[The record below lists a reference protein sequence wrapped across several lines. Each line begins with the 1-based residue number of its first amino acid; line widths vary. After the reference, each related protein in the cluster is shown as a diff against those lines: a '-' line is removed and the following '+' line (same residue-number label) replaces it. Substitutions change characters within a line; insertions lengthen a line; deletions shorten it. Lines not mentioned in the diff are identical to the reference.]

1 MAATMMTR
9 LPSSMIFLASF
20 CLLFHIFI
28 SNHDNSRVLAFTTT
42 NTAKAKVTS
51 LASSSSSSSSSL
63 GATKS
68 LVWLTGHEDL
78 RLNDHG
84 GFVNALLE
92 AKKSNVKTDD
102 TNTNN
107 ESHVIVPVFVL
118 DPKIHLKSKSTASVA
133 RLYNCLVSLEKEIAS
148 LTTTTTT
155 SSASSSSSLIA
166 PLMVREGQA
175 AWVIPSLANEIKA
188 SSCHVIDDDVVSY
201 MRQSQRLTCK
211 LLHDMDVKVH
221 RWSDALRPTAPWAA
235 SSEVGA
241 AATAI
246 MPSFFPDYCN
256 IADMLPVESTK
267 NTVDLYSAAA
277 AASFQPQSSSN
288 NNNQEEQTMI
298 KSDGVPPL
306 SKLLDLARSATPS
319 AVNEFRSVYST
330 FEPYEKVITDK
341 WTTERGVQK
350 ALQEYCRDGK
360 TAFANKYF
368 IASDCAVPVSDGAGN
383 NIRSKYAAAAA
394 RIVRGSSS
402 PSEGMALREAPTR
415 CFSSALSLGALSARD
430 ALDTARNRSPVT
442 PPLWIGDGK
451 KRGTTTGSTNKNLAG
466 LFPSDNPLWGRSSEG
481 SLSDVIEWREW
492 FRLLAERSLLLQERG
507 EPATSGGE
515 KSMAG
520 DPREL
525 GTVNYWRWKDQ
536 HLVRYLTWPAG
547 KDYDS
552 KQHAPAMLLV
562 HGFAA
567 SAEQWERLV
576 YSLREQNTMDGKDTT
591 PPIYA
596 VDLLG
601 FGHSEKPGL
610 SYTQYLWES
619 QIVDFAVEIMEA
631 APMIMVGNSIGGGLS
646 AGAAASLGKKICKGL
661 VLCNTAG
668 VLESPETYS
677 GYTSQNDD
685 IRSHTQAAMEGNPN
699 EPYSPVPILGGNGLD
714 LFGTGIIKLIYPQI
728 EQRLSLI
735 YGNRIQN
742 ADPAVTYAIQ
752 QSAMHPGS
760 ANVIGSGQK
769 LAPNRPLN
777 EVLLEIDGGFNVL
790 VVKGLEDQV
799 SSPEVAK
806 TRAELFSRLNPGK
819 VIVDSIADA
828 GHCPH
833 DEQPAKVARSMMQ
846 WLATLKEDSMEEK
859 PQSETV

>member
-1 MAATMMTR
+1 MMMMISR
-9 LPSSMIFLASF
+9 VSSSITFLGSC
-20 CLLFHIFI
+20 CLLLIVF
-28 SNHDNSRVLAFTTT
+28 NARVLAFTTT
-42 NTAKAKVTS
+42 SIVAKAKVTTS
-51 LASSSSSSSSSL
+51 IASSSSSSL

-78 RLNDHG
+78 RLNHHG
-84 GFVNALLE
+84 GFANSLLE
-92 AKKSNVKTDD
+92 ASN
-102 TNTNN
+102 NN
-107 ESHVIVPVFVL
+107 DESHIIVPVFVL
-118 DPKIHLKSKSTASVA
+118 DPKIHLKSKSAASVT
-133 RLYNCLVSLEKEIAS
+133 RLYNCLVSLEKEITS
-148 LTTTTTT
+148 LTATATTT
-155 SSASSSSSLIA
+155 SSASSLIA
-166 PLMVREGQA
+166 PLVVREGQA

-188 SSCHVIDDDVVSY
+188 TSCHVIDDDVVSN
-201 MRQSQRLTCK
+201 MRQSQRLTCQ
-211 LLHDMDVKVH
+211 LLDDMDVKVL
-221 RWSDALRPTAPWAA
+221 RWSNMLRPTAPWAA
-235 SSEVGA
+235 LEAGA
-241 AATAI
+241 VTSI

-256 IADMLPVESTK
+256 VADMLPVESAK
-267 NTVDLYSAAA
+267 NTIDLYSAAI
-277 AASFQPQSSSN
+277 ASCSNN
-288 NNNQEEQTMI
+288 NNNQEDIMI
-298 KSDGVPPL
+298 KSDGVPTL
-306 SKLLDLARSATPS
+306 SKLFDMAQSATPS
-319 AVNEFRSVYST
+319 AVNEFRSGYST
-330 FEPYEKVITDK
+330 SEPYEKLITDK
-341 WTTERGVQK
+341 WTTERGVQA
-350 ALQEYCRDGK
+350 ALEEYCRDGK

-368 IASDCAVPVSDGAGN
+368 IASDCAVPVSGGGSN
-383 NIRSKYAAAAA
+383 KKSKYAAAAA
-394 RIVRGSSS
+394 RIVRGCSS

-430 ALDTARNRSPVT
+430 ALDAARNRSPIT

-451 KRGTTTGSTNKNLAG
+451 KKGTSGNTHNNNLAG
-466 LFPSDNPLWGRSSEG
+466 LFPSDNPLWGRNSEG

-525 GTVNYWRWKDQ
+525 GRVNYWRFKDQ

-547 KDYDS
+547 KDYDP

-576 YSLREQNTMDGKDTT
+576 CSLREENTVGGKDTT

-596 VDLLG
+596 LDLLG

-631 APMIMVGNSIGGGLS
+631 TPMIMVGNSIGGGLS

-668 VLESPETYS
+668 VLEPPESYS
-677 GYTSQNDD
+677 GYKQKEGSSTQNDD

-735 YGNRIQN
+735 YGNRIEN

-760 ANVIGSGQK
+760 SNVIGCGQK

-799 SSPEVAK
+799 SSPKVAK
-806 TRAELFSRLNPGK
+806 TRADLFSRLNPGK

-833 DEQPAKVARSMMQ
+833 DEQPAKVARSMIQ
-846 WLATLKEDSMEEK
+846 WLSTLNDEDSMEVT
-859 PQSETV
+859 PQSKAVSN